1 MCSTKALLAGDGDVL
16 SEIYRQRVTIR
27 QKGTELWGWST
38 AYGRPDAKGP
48 GAIPPPAPA
57 PTGGKS

>member
-1 MCSTKALLAGDGDVL
+1 MCSTKALLAGDGDVI

-27 QKGTELWGWST
+27 QKGAEAWGWNT
-38 AYGRPDAKGP
+38 AYGRPDAPKGT
-48 GAIPPPAPA
+48 GNIPPPA